1 MGHRVGFGL
10 LAVGV
15 PLLWAVPLGG
25 SITMAIGALC
35 CAISSEL
42 ALDQQAQAA
51 LAVVP
56 AVVPDPSV

>member
-1 MGHRVGFGL
+1 MGHRVGLGL
-10 LAVGV
+10 LSIGV
-15 PLLWAVPLGG
+15 PLLWAMPLGG

-56 AVVPDPSV
+56 AVADSPA